1 MCCCTVR
8 LRLPFFTIGT
18 QLCDGQRTERDAGNA
33 TGRRG
38 QGLCT
43 QDRGI
48 LIPCF
53 ECISGK
59 PGFLCSIFVHHQ
71 NALGSSN
78 YNKVFHTDQ
87 GDGDFF

>member
-8 LRLPFFTIGT
+8 QRLPSFTIET
-18 QLCDGQRTERDAGNA
+18 HLCDDQRAERDARNA
-33 TGRRG
+33 TDRHG

-48 LIPCF
+48 LILCF
-53 ECISGK
+53 ESIRGK
-59 PGFLCSIFVHHQ
+59 PCFLCSIFVHHQ
-71 NALGSSN
+71 NALGSGN